1 MKIVVVVTTCEKFAI
16 AAMVAR
22 TDAVTIVIA
31 AANVHLLPVANLAA
45 NPVTNHA
52 EAAVSESKSACH
64 A

>member
-1 MKIVVVVTTCEKFAI
+1 MKIVVVVTTCVKFAI
-16 AAMVAR
+16 VAMGVR
-22 TDAVTIVIA
+22 TDAGTIVIA

-52 EAAVSESKSACH
+52 EAAVSESKSASR